1 VFAVA
6 ILAVLFA
13 VLPQTAVSAHANQ
26 VRSTPAPDS
35 QLDEPPDRVIVWF
48 SEPIEPG
55 LSDVR
60 VLDAFARQV
69 DNADSALSP
78 TEPTALVVT
87 LPPLE
92 NGTYTVVWRN
102 VSTVDGHRVIG
113 SFRFAVGEP
122 LSEAVGA
129 PLGEQSLVQ
138 SAADPWL
145 RWVFLIGALAMTGV
159 LGFDLLV
166 LRTIIGASER
176 RVISDELI
184 LSLQRI
190 MFRVMLTA
198 TALMVFGLLALLV
211 QQASVTFEKPV
222 FGVVGEPLRSVL
234 DSDWGRQWTWRMVAV
249 VGTVALAV
257 VSARSV
263 LRAVPAADHELD
275 DGEDTG
281 GPVAY
286 TETMPGALALASGL
300 AVLFLTSFSSHSAA
314 VPSDVRTPA
323 VVTDFLHLLAASLWV
338 GGLFF
343 LAFAV
348 AIVVRSVAPPVRGQ
362 ALKAV
367 LSRFSAVAIAS
378 AGTLIV
384 TGIFA
389 GYMQVTVPSATVTP
403 YGWALVSKLAL
414 LVPLLGFATVNSYL
428 VSRRLLRSN
437 GAARAVKNLVW
448 WEAGVAVLVIAAT
461 GWLAGLE
468 PARQYAARAGT
479 GMADELTFSDF
490 VEGAEIDLSISPG
503 RFGPNRVIVE
513 LKDRRGEAITN
524 ATDVRV
530 RLKFLEQDL
539 GEPLASLTDAGSG
552 RWVSD
557 NYDVAV
563 GGVYQAEVVVIRPDA
578 FDARTSF
585 RFDASPPGAAGD
597 DVRPARSVAWTL
609 FGVELLLVGGFMVLA
624 GAPVLRSLRAP
635 SRLIALPGAVACAAG
650 LVFLLN
656 AQVFRVGFPE
666 DRFNP
671 FPISSE
677 SIETGHVAYLNT
689 CASCHGE
696 SGHGDGPLASGL
708 SSPPA
713 DLGVHVPLHADGD
726 LFGFIRDGIPGT
738 SMPGQA
744 GNLSEDEMWHLVNFL
759 RTFEE

>member
-1 VFAVA
+1 
-6 ILAVLFA
+6 
-13 VLPQTAVSAHANQ
+13 
-26 VRSTPAPDS
+26 
-35 QLDEPPDRVIVWF
+35 
-48 SEPIEPG
+48 
-55 LSDVR
+55 
-60 VLDAFARQV
+60 
-69 DNADSALSP
+69 
-78 TEPTALVVT
+78 
-87 LPPLE
+87 
-92 NGTYTVVWRN
+92 
-102 VSTVDGHRVIG
+102 
-113 SFRFAVGEP
+113 
-122 LSEAVGA
+122 
-129 PLGEQSLVQ
+129 
-138 SAADPWL
+138 
-145 RWVFLIGALAMTGV
+145 
-159 LGFDLLV
+159 
-166 LRTIIGASER
+166 
-176 RVISDELI
+176 
-184 LSLQRI
+184 
-190 MFRVMLTA
+190 
-198 TALMVFGLLALLV
+198 
-211 QQASVTFEKPV
+211 
-222 FGVVGEPLRSVL
+222 
-234 DSDWGRQWTWRMVAV
+234 
-249 VGTVALAV
+249 
-257 VSARSV
+257 
-263 LRAVPAADHELD
+263 
-275 DGEDTG
+275 
-281 GPVAY
+281 
-286 TETMPGALALASGL
+286 MPGALALASGL

-635 SRLIALPGAVACAAG
+635 SRLIALPGAVAC
-650 LVFLLN
+650 
-656 AQVFRVGFPE
+656 
-666 DRFNP
+666 
-671 FPISSE
+671 SSE